1 MPNESVIINTMAE
14 TCTIPPGPEGFRAI
28 LQAALARGARM
39 TPLCRAVVGWLC
51 ELPTEPSIA
60 EIRVGGDGRV
70 RLRLSDEAYP
80 EPISTFL
87 EFLEQV
93 HVLCVALGMTEEQ
106 TRHAVGWAQSRL
118 F

>member
-1 MPNESVIINTMAE
+1 MSSFSDNPSASEEV
-14 TCTIPPGPEGFRAI
+14 RA
-28 LQAALARGARM
+28 LLRGALARDVKM

-51 ELPTEPSIA
+51 ESPSEPSVA

-80 EPISTFL
+80 EPTGTFL

-93 HVLCVALGMTEEQ
+93 RLLCEALGMTEAQ
-106 TRHAVGWAQSRL
+106 TRQAVGLAQSRL